1 MAELNMHSRI
11 ICFQEIAG
19 QGLVKGKG

>member
-11 ICFQEIAG
+11 ICFQEIVG
-19 QGLVKGKG
+19 QGPVDGEG